1 MDKIIKFKNIDK
13 SIKNQTLD
21 LLDDSLNIDLKEELI
36 NNISSLNEKQLKE
49 LNKIAECIE
58 KGQKGTFIPDDYKQ
72 KDKRRFVKMYIEEVN
87 ELLMK
92 AKSINDMKVL
102 LFLMKKM
109 NYDTGEIIVPNAMIS
124 DELKM
129 DKSLVS
135 KSLKNLINDSILLI
149 KEGYEKKKF
158 KIYLLNEKYFK
169 YGR

>member
-1 MDKIIKFKNIDK
+1 MDNIINFGEKI
-13 SIKNQTLD
+13 SIKEKELFED
-21 LLDDSLNIDLKEELI
+21 GKYIEELKEEVI
-36 NNISSLNEKQLKE
+36 DNISNLDEMQLLT
-49 LNKIAECIE
+49 LNKLACQI
-58 KGQKGTFIPDDYKQ
+58 QKEGKYTIITDDYKPR
-72 KDKRRFVKMYIEEVN
+72 DKRRFVKMYINEVN

-92 AKSINDMKVL
+92 AKSLNDMKVL

-109 NYDTGEIIVPNAMIS
+109 NYDTGEIIVPNAMIA

-135 KSLKNLINDSILLI
+135 KSLKSLINDNILLI

-158 KIYLLNEKYFK
+158 KIYLLNETYFK